1 MIGLQ
6 TDYFLVLWEH
16 WDDWS
21 NEFVRWSYKK
31 GYPRDRVINELLLSE
46 NWNTRETIF
55 DPDRFLWEVYHGLV
69 TDAIKVTG
77 KELNRLAE
85 QFFKGS
91 AENISFLELL
101 DKIACEY
108 VLTYKQQ
115 GCGIFYQDEKNDV
128 AVIHTFGID
137 LDFET
142 FGGNSPDWAG
152 VVTLLAFPARDLFKR
167 CPIEE
172 NINLIYR
179 YITDP
184 ENAHTENRIQGRLNG
199 LRKRLKI
206 AAEYEK
212 LLEPNKAASTS
223 CQLVTDIQHE
233 RQQEAEPSKG
243 EDVRAHYQQTAKA
256 LISKTVK
263 PLLKHIKDKDYFK
276 TARELRITNIS
287 ATKKQNGLRFD
298 GDEVSFTD
306 ADGVTY
312 GYFIGGSCKVES
324 GCCWV
329 QMAPGQT
336 NYILNGAKY
345 KDFYDDLKQIAQK
358 VKELS

>member
-55 DPDRFLWEVYHGLV
+55 DPGRFLWEVYHGLV

-184 ENAHTENRIQGRLNG
+184 ENAHTENRMQGRLNG

-212 LLEPNKAASTS
+212 LLEPNKAAGTS
-223 CQLVTDIQHE
+223 CQQVTDIQHE

-243 EDVRAHYQQTAKA
+243 EDVRAK
-256 LISKTVK
+256 K
-263 PLLKHIKDKDYFK
+263 PKHIERGEATTTDEQNIKHMLKYIDETKGVQRDKISTIHFDKSNKTSGYKNYSDVANKSPLICYRRQNETEYKCGKDKNGKYWIKAEDCK
-276 TARELRITNIS
+276 TSPIWILRT
-287 ATKKQNGLRFD
+287 
-298 GDEVSFTD
+298 
-306 ADGVTY
+306 
-312 GYFIGGSCKVES
+312 
-324 GCCWV
+324 
-329 QMAPGQT
+329 P
-336 NYILNGAKY
+336 
-345 KDFYDDLKQIAQK
+345 LK
-358 VKELS
+358 